1 MVNLYHRLSRSI
13 RLGDLPLLI
22 HSLSQITSYFFA
34 FNHPNY
40 ARWAVR
46 FHDNL
51 LKLQDSHPTI
61 YEEFC
66 KGVFSLRRTGKS
78 FSRTPIDLALEQT
91 INADAASQKTGL
103 QYITNSI
110 AARQRWAESHF
121 LRMKVISQIF
131 DDLGMTSKDDVASDL
146 RGGQMKKNSEA
157 LSLIIAHVENTM
169 NPFANDVDKD
179 HLYNVGS
186 GKCASKE
193 TKDSLLHV
201 HENGTKLKEA
211 FTSKCIKDPNRFVKK
226 ITLRKLLTFAS
237 KGQKYKMK
245 ANEKLAVVKMKR
257 DLFVSILFMSLQHQ
271 IYVGELFEF
280 PLTPVPLSLC
290 HVDGTRL
297 KTQKCA

>member
-1 MVNLYHRLSRSI
+1 
-13 RLGDLPLLI
+13 
-22 HSLSQITSYFFA
+22 
-34 FNHPNY
+34 
-40 ARWAVR
+40 
-46 FHDNL
+46 
-51 LKLQDSHPTI
+51 
-61 YEEFC
+61 
-66 KGVFSLRRTGKS
+66 
-78 FSRTPIDLALEQT
+78 
-91 INADAASQKTGL
+91 
-103 QYITNSI
+103 
-110 AARQRWAESHF
+110 
-121 LRMKVISQIF
+121 MKVIFQIF
-131 DDLGMTSKDDVASDL
+131 DDLRMTSKDNVASDL
-146 RGGQMKKNSEA
+146 RDGQMRKNSEA
-157 LSLIIAHVENTM
+157 SSFIIAHVENTM